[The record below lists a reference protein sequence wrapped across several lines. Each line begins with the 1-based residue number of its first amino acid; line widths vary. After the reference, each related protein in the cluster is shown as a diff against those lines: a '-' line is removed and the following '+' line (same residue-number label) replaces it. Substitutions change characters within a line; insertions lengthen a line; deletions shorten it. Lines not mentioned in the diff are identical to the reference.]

1 MEGWK
6 GMSTGI
12 EVMRTGEGCRE
23 MKGNDYRDEGNEY
36 KERVE
41 GWKGMSRGM
50 EGNEYRDGRE

>member
-1 MEGWK
+1 M

-50 EGNEYRDGRE
+50 HEGNEYRDGRE

>member
-1 MEGWK
+1 M

-41 GWKGMSRGM
+41 GWKGMNTRKGW
-50 EGNEYRDGRE
+50 RDGRE